1 MNEIIP
7 SIQQRRSAMAFSP
20 ESIPQ
25 DHLLQIFRAAS
36 LAPSAYNEQ
45 PWLFV
50 VANRINTEAF
60 NRVLN
65 TLAPGNQD
73 WAKNAGALVVSAAR
87 KNYTKV
93 EGNNYYALHDLG
105 MATAMFLLQAQSMGY
120 VTHMMGGFDHISI
133 RSAIK
138 LDDGYQIGAV
148 IALGKPGS
156 IENLNPQN
164 KQRELSPRIRL
175 ELEKVLRIL
184 KI

>member
-1 MNEIIP
+1 MNEILQ

-20 ESIPQ
+20 EPIPNE
-25 DHLLQIFRAAS
+25 HLIQLFRAAI

-45 PWLFV
+45 PWLFF
-50 VANRINTEAF
+50 VANRGNTSAF
-60 NRVLN
+60 ESVLN
-65 TLAPGNQD
+65 TLAPANQE
-73 WAKNAGALVVSAAR
+73 WAKSAGALVVTAAR
-87 KNYTKV
+87 KNYTRTG
-93 EGNNYYALHDLG
+93 ESNYYALHDLG
-105 MATAMFLLQAQSMGY
+105 MATAMFLVQAQSMGY

-175 ELEKVLRIL
+175 ELEKILRIL
-184 KI
+184 